1 MVKYQI
7 AQQVFKRNFDRF
19 SIACDHSSI
28 IIIIIV
34 IIITTTT
41 TSLSFSQKW
50 TYSEIRKMI
59 IMNRQNKHSCI
70 ILEPRGWRSRQVFQ
84 LALYELLLL
93 LLSLL
98 LFILF
103 VTFELLVESQ
113 LVTVLY
119 QQLYQ
124 QPHAVSDCLSFLYRW
139 ENLTRQHNNQRIAYF
154 PTKKGTI

>member
-28 IIIIIV
+28 IIIIII

-41 TSLSFSQKW
+41 TTSLYFSQKW
-50 TYSEIRKMI
+50 KNNEIRKMI

-70 ILEPRGWRSRQVFQ
+70 ILKPKGWRNRQVFE
-84 LALYELLLL
+84 LALYELLLIL
-93 LLSLL
+93 LLGL

-113 LVTVLY
+113 LVTMLY

-139 ENLTRQHNNQRIAYF
+139 ENLTKQHNNQRIA
-154 PTKKGTI
+154 